1 MLSPDEV
8 KAINAALDQIK
19 RIVEGAVARDQ
30 AQAAA
35 TATTG
40 YPTPR
45 LTRRQ

>member
-1 MLSPDEV
+1 MLSADEV

-30 AQAAA
+30 AQAASTVA
-35 TATTG
+35 TG
-40 YPTPR
+40 YPSPR